1 MRTLG
6 VDLGERRIG
15 VALSD
20 EDGRLASPLTTVER
34 RGPLQAVR
42 AIAALVQ
49 LHEAGEVV
57 IGLPLN
63 MDGTRG
69 PAAESALSFAD
80 ELRKRVKATVVLRD
94 ERLTTVAAH
103 ERLLEAGVPRREH
116 KDKVDMVAAGIILQ
130 EHLDDLSR
138 KG

>member
-1 MRTLG
+1 
-6 VDLGERRIG
+6 
-15 VALSD
+15 
-20 EDGRLASPLTTVER
+20 LTTVER

-42 AIAALVQ
+42 AVAALVQ
-49 LHEAGEVV
+49 EHEVGTVV

-69 PAAESALSFAD
+69 PAAEGALTFAE

-103 ERLLEAGVPRREH
+103 DRLLEAGVPRREH

-130 EHLDDLSR
+130 EHLDDAAR
-138 KG
+138 